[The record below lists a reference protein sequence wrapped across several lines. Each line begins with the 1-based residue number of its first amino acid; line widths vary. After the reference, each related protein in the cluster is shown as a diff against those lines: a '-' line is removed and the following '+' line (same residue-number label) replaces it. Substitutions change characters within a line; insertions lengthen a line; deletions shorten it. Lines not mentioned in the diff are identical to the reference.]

1 MQRHAAGAP
10 PSFTPPQPQ
19 EGDRGSA
26 GRQLPVAGALCLN
39 IDVGGGHRS
48 AAAACSTVGR
58 RTRRHTTRALA
69 RGIPSTLASSHVH
82 PRLHISP
89 QTSSLPSLPLSPLW
103 LLPSDS
109 PCLYLSFLV
118 CLYACVSVC
127 LSLLLALC
135 LWRAPPRSPSLSL
148 RHSLPPCP
156 IVGVSVCR
164 YVGVSVYLYFWLPL
178 PLSLLCTPSV
188 PWLLSLSSAPPLPS
202 SLPLSLCSLGFSSSS
217 LSLFVLLDHPSAHMP
232 HTQPGML
239 HFASACACSPRAC
252 VCLCLCVPVCV
263 SLSFC
268 VSLCMPCVY
277 VCGVLLV

>member
-1 MQRHAAGAP
+1 MALQAVRDGGRHMSNTGRRPRQRWSPATCRRRSLPQYRRRRRPSLGGGGLQHRWEAHEEAHHTCTCARHTKYSSLQSRPPTPSYIPANLFPSLP
-10 PSFTPPQPQ
+10 PSLA
-19 EGDRGSA
+19 S
-26 GRQLPVAGALCLN
+26 V
-39 IDVGGGHRS
+39 
-48 AAAACSTVGR
+48 
-58 RTRRHTTRALA
+58 ALA
-69 RGIPSTLASSHVH
+69 LGF
-82 PRLHISP
+82 
-89 QTSSLPSLPLSPLW
+89 SLPLSLF
-103 LLPSDS
+103 
-109 PCLYLSFLV
+109 PCLPLCV
-118 CLYACVSVC
+118 CVC

-164 YVGVSVYLYFWLPL
+164 YVGLSVYLYFWLPL

-252 VCLCLCVPVCV
+252 VCLCLCV
-263 SLSFC
+263 SLFFC